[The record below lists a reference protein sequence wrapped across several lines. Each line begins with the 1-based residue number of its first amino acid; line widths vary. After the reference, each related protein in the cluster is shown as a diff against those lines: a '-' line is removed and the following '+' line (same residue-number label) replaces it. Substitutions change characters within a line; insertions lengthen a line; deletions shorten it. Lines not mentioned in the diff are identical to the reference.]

1 MSNTD
6 VIAITRQYGSG
17 GREIGKK
24 LAESLNIRFF
34 DKEQI
39 FLAAKESGV
48 NKEFFDETEE
58 QMNDNLLYSLANS
71 SNELTD
77 NKTLYDKL
85 FEIQTA
91 VIKKAAQEGPC
102 IFVDSCAEYVLRE
115 EKRVF
120 NIFVHADDFA
130 RMDRVVQ
137 GYGIDLKKAA
147 ESLVKKD
154 QQRANYYTYYTNK
167 TWGDPANYN
176 LVIDSAAIGIDDA
189 VELIKTAVWE

>member
-39 FLAAKESGV
+39 FLVAKESEV

-58 QMNDNLLYSLANS
+58 QMNGNLLYSLAS
-71 SNELTD
+71 SPNETAD
-77 NKTLYDKL
+77 KKPLYDKL

-102 IFVDSCAEYVLRE
+102 IFVDSCAEYILRE
-115 EKRVF
+115 EKKVF
-120 NIFVHADDFA
+120 NIFVHADNFT
-130 RMDRVVQ
+130 RLDRVVQ

-176 LVIDSAAIGIDDA
+176 LVIDSAAIGVDDA
-189 VELIKTAVWE
+189 VELIKSAVLK